1 MKARKRLNNNEQM
14 LTSVYPNKT
23 NLQTYLYKS
32 LLNKTLYCCKI
43 FNDIIEGTDGNYPA
57 QLNYDLATGLGS
69 PNIATFCK
77 ALQLI

>member
-1 MKARKRLNNNEQM
+1 MSIFTLNNKLVSNDPRLASKLPIGIQKILNNNEQM

-43 FNDIIEGTDGNYPA
+43 NVLTVFIK
-57 QLNYDLATGLGS
+57 S
-69 PNIATFCK
+69 FCIK
-77 ALQLI
+77 LVI